1 MAVSIC
7 TEPAAARSEAT
18 KATVIGSIAILLWSS
33 LVALAT
39 MTGALPPFQLVAMAF
54 SVAFLLGFGKR
65 VLSGESWCAYLR
77 QPPLAWLLGVGGLF
91 GYHAFYFVAL
101 RLAPPV
107 ETSLINYLWPLLIV
121 VGAASLP
128 GERLGWWH
136 IAGACAGLG
145 GTVLLVTGGGAAGF
159 SLDYGLGYAAA
170 FGAAVTWAGYSI
182 LSRRMGEVP
191 TEAVGGFCGATAL
204 LALICHL
211 MLEQTI
217 WPEGGQWLA
226 VLAMGLGPVGAAFF
240 LWDYGMKRG
249 NIKALGGFSYA
260 APLLSTFLLILLGK
274 GSLTPTVAAAGVLIV
289 GGAVLASRDLWDR
302 PRA

>member
-1 MAVSIC
+1 M
-7 TEPAAARSEAT
+7 
-18 KATVIGSIAILLWSS
+18 IGSLAILLWSS

-39 MTGALPPFQLVAMAF
+39 MIGAIPPFQLVAMAF
-54 SVAFLLGFGKR
+54 AVAFLLSFGKR
-65 VLSGESWCAYLR
+65 VFSGGDWFGYLR

-91 GYHAFYFVAL
+91 GYHVFYFAAL

-121 VGAASLP
+121 VGSATLP

-136 IAGACAGLG
+136 IAGTCAGLA
-145 GTVLLVTGGGAAGF
+145 GTALLVTGGGTAAF
-159 SLDYGLGYAAA
+159 SPSYLLGYAAA

-182 LSRRMGEVP
+182 LSRRLMREVP
-191 TEAVGGFCGATAL
+191 TEAVGGFCGATAI
-204 LALICHL
+204 LALICHAL
-211 MLEQTI
+211 LEETV

-249 NIKALGGFSYA
+249 SVKALGGFSYA
-260 APLLSTFLLILLGK
+260 APLLSTLLLILLGK
-274 GSLTPTVAAAGVLIV
+274 GALTLTVAVAGVLIV
-289 GGAVLASRDLWDR
+289 GGAILASRDLWDR
-302 PRA
+302 RRP